1 MPKSKR
7 ARPVYLHGPKKK
19 TREHKESLI
28 TNIRAALE
36 KYQYVYVLEVKNM
49 RNTYLKDVRQ
59 EFSDDGRYLD
69 TPFPYLSAIYALQFP
84 LSPPLTLLQPFLLLT
99 APHLPVKLSY

>member
-59 EFSDDGRYLD
+59 EFSDDGRYASIPLV
-69 TPFPYLSAIYALQFP
+69 SAICSPRFLPLLAFNP
-84 LSPPLTLLQPFLLLT
+84 PRNLSPFIHHSTTLLN
-99 APHLPVKLSY
+99 

>member
-69 TPFPYLSAIYALQFP
+69 TPFPYPSNIR
-84 LSPPLTLLQPFLLLT
+84 SSIPPLPAINPTPTFLPLDRS
-99 APHLPVKLSY
+99 HLPVKLSY